1 MIFRKGPPRVIEYR
15 SYRHFD
21 VNAFIKD
28 LESVPWHLIENE
40 DHIDDAVM
48 TWNKL
53 FLDIADS
60 HAPVKRRRVR
70 GVSPPWLNT
79 KIVEMMQDRD
89 YHHRKAV
96 KSNSSFHCCLHMN
109 NTFNH
114 SQHRQ

>member
-1 MIFRKGPPRVIEYR
+1 MIFRKGPPTVIEYR
-15 SYRHFD
+15 SYKHFD

-79 KIVEMMQDRD
+79 KVVEMMQDRD